1 MGGQPVA
8 STFLGMILRPACHP
22 QGGVPA
28 MDPSD
33 ELPVC
38 GHHLQLSAIDA
49 LDPSG
54 LQPILLSIV
63 KTLGEP
69 GL

>member
-1 MGGQPVA
+1 
-8 STFLGMILRPACHP
+8 
-22 QGGVPA
+22 

-38 GHHLQLSAIDA
+38 GHHLQPSAIDA

-54 LQPILLSIV
+54 LQPILSGQV
-63 KTLGEP
+63 MT
-69 GL
+69 